1 MDSLRWMRTILKA
14 LLLLVICNPVWAL
27 DLSSITNTE
36 ATGGLKEALVQ
47 GAGKAVGQLGS
58 DGGFLNNPKVRIPLP
73 EKLAPVEQLLRTM
86 GRGKDVDAF
95 IASMNHAAEQAV
107 PKAKP
112 LLLNAV
118 RQMSLS
124 DAKQIVTGGEDA
136 GTRYFKAHTADQ
148 LTAAFLPIVRDVIKQ
163 SPLAEQY
170 TKLLNKAAQ
179 FGLVQQDELVLENYV
194 ARKAVDGLYLMIA
207 EEEKSIR
214 KDPLGAAGKLAR
226 KVFGG

>member
-1 MDSLRWMRTILKA
+1 
-14 LLLLVICNPVWAL
+14 
-27 DLSSITNTE
+27 
-36 ATGGLKEALVQ
+36 
-47 GAGKAVGQLGS
+47 
-58 DGGFLNNPKVRIPLP
+58 
-73 EKLAPVEQLLRTM
+73 
-86 GRGKDVDAF
+86 
-95 IASMNHAAEQAV
+95 MN
-107 PKAKP
+107 
-112 LLLNAV
+112 
-118 RQMSLS
+118 LS

-148 LTAAFLPIVRDVIKQ
+148 LTAAFLPIVRNVIQQ

-170 TKLLNKAAQ
+170 TKLLSKAAQ